1 MSELIDID
9 IPYTPVVRA
18 LRQIINQLGERR
30 ELMASLAGIMHRA
43 VEDNF
48 AEGGRPKW
56 QDLHPGTIAS
66 REKSRPSTWPGQ
78 ILVRTGQLAA
88 SVQAQSDNDQ
98 AVVGTNKVYAAI
110 QQFGGQT
117 RPHVIKARNKRA
129 LAFGGVVVRQVKH
142 PGRFCRSL
150 SKMDTIWSK
159 KLNRSCRTHWGAHN
173 PKAKRPAGSA

>member
-1 MSELIDID
+1 MNEMIDID
-9 IPYTPVVRA
+9 IPFAPVVRA
-18 LRQIINQLGERR
+18 LREIIAQLNDRR

-48 AEGGRPKW
+48 AEGGRPRW

-66 REKSRPSTWPGQ
+66 RRKAGTWPGQ
-78 ILVRTGQLAA
+78 ILVRSGQLAE

-142 PGRFCRSL
+142 PGSKIPARPFLSLTEQDGRDMVDEAASFIEAGVQRSVP
-150 SKMDTIWSK
+150 
-159 KLNRSCRTHWGAHN
+159 R
-173 PKAKRPAGSA
+173 

>member
-48 AEGGRPKW
+48 ADGGRPKW
-56 QDLHPGTIAS
+56 QALHPGTIAS

-142 PGRFCRSL
+142 PGSKIPARPFLSL
-150 SKMDTIWSK
+150 TEQDGHDLVEEAQSFLQDAITKGGPHS
-159 KLNRSCRTHWGAHN
+159 
-173 PKAKRPAGSA
+173 